1 MIIFNI
7 MARQGE
13 MANRLLYHAFC
24 PTISTCS
31 PLLVVVPNI

>member
-7 MARQGE
+7 MARQRE
-13 MANRLLYHAFC
+13 MANSLLDHAFC